1 MADTTPEVRPALG
14 IPLFDRYDPRIVQ
27 EMAIGIDEEIDIL
40 ARYRITGSAAEQL
53 LTDPILRTEVTA
65 LTQELKRAGT
75 TAKIKSR
82 FVAEEIIGKLWEKI
96 RQGAHTTGE
105 LLDVLKVL
113 AKIGDLEPRETGG
126 KLTGTIVRVDLNIG
140 SLGFNPPPV
149 RAVYAETPVPASA
162 ITPPPAA
169 AFSADV
175 SFVEVVDD
183 EGLPGLAGGQVPAEL
198 AGLAVDS
205 LDWVV

>member
-27 EMAIGIDEEIDIL
+27 EMAIGTVDEEIDIL

-53 LTDPILRTEVTA
+53 LTDPILRTEVVA

-82 FVAEEIIGKLWEKI
+82 FVAEEIIGKLWEKV

-113 AKIGDLEPRETGG
+113 AKIGDLEPREAGG
-126 KLTGTIVRVDLNIG
+126 KLTGTIVRVDLNIENRR
-140 SLGFNPPPV
+140 SEFNKEIRPLKLRESRLCRNTRSCV
-149 RAVYAETPVPASA
+149 SHYATACG
-162 ITPPPAA
+162 
-169 AFSADV
+169 
-175 SFVEVVDD
+175 VV
-183 EGLPGLAGGQVPAEL
+183 
-198 AGLAVDS
+198 
-205 LDWVV
+205 